1 MFIFNRKKD
10 WDTAKY
16 TLTMILDG
24 QVVFTVDLTEKLN
37 KHKIEN
43 RIRCSKEVKERI
55 EFIMDGVQVS
65 LLFDG
70 IIITFNLNT
79 LGYVTGIS
87 IWGSVSGVHG
97 LSLFPHSL
105 NLADLDETSDII
117 LRLDDEEF
125 SAFDIIN
132 MTNMLGMRNGY
143 KADGSYFTV
152 NTHDGILRDSLKIHF
167 ASTKKWS
174 DMINQK
180 MQHEG

>member
-1 MFIFNRKKD
+1 MEKLFIFNRKKD

-24 QVVFTVDLTEKLN
+24 QVAFTVDLTEKLN
-37 KHKIEN
+37 KRKIKN
-43 RIRCSKEVKERI
+43 WIRCSKEVKERI
-55 EFIMDGVQVS
+55 EFSLDKVQVS
-65 LLFDG
+65 LPFVG

-87 IWGSVSGVHG
+87 IWGS
-97 LSLFPHSL
+97 F
-105 NLADLDETSDII
+105 NFTDLDEASDII
-117 LRLDDEEF
+117 LRLNDEEF
-125 SAFDIIN
+125 SAYDIIN

-152 NTHDGILRDSLKIHF
+152 NTHDGILLDSLTINF
-167 ASTKKWS
+167 NSTIKWR